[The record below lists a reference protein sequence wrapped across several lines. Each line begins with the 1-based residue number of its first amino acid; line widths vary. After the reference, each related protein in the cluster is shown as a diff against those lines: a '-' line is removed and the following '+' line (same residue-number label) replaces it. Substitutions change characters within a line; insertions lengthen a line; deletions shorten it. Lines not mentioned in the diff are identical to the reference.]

1 MVENKHFQLNLKSLF
16 IFGLINHLILVGW
29 FFTFPLEIALLIVR
43 IVALPYVTVFPLATM
58 LIGGFMQG
66 EQRRLIVE
74 KNLAVSEK
82 LYRDLINTFNEGVL
96 FLDQDANTIFV
107 NPKMAEMLACEED
120 RIIGKPIYDFISK
133 KDQAAFRKIIKNRQQ
148 DSKGQYELRL
158 KRCDGK
164 RLYTQ
169 VGFTHIFDDQGGYMG
184 LLAGLQD
191 ITALKRSQDKMREQS
206 RKLEEIVEE
215 RTRDLK
221 GAQAQ
226 LIKAEKLASMGELAG
241 NVGHE
246 LRNPLAVISNSIYL
260 LKTLLEDADEQ
271 VKDYLLMIDKETQNA
286 SLIINDLLDYSRI
299 QSNPKEDLNLGE
311 LITEVLAKQV
321 FPENIKTE
329 NKVAADIPLVRAN
342 SQQLEQILVNIFNNA
357 VEAMQAGGTLRVSSR
372 KYKNKLV
379 LSISD
384 TGVGIAKS
392 DIKRMFKPLFTTK
405 PRGIGLGLSI
415 TSKLAE
421 LNDINIRV
429 KSTQGK
435 GTTFS
440 LDFLLM
446 A

>member
-1 MVENKHFQLNLKSLF
+1 
-16 IFGLINHLILVGW
+16 
-29 FFTFPLEIALLIVR
+29 
-43 IVALPYVTVFPLATM
+43 
-58 LIGGFMQG
+58 
-66 EQRRLIVE
+66 
-74 KNLAVSEK
+74 
-82 LYRDLINTFNEGVL
+82 
-96 FLDQDANTIFV
+96 
-107 NPKMAEMLACEED
+107 
-120 RIIGKPIYDFISK
+120 
-133 KDQAAFRKIIKNRQQ
+133 
-148 DSKGQYELRL
+148 
-158 KRCDGK
+158 
-164 RLYTQ
+164 
-169 VGFTHIFDDQGGYMG
+169 MG